1 MSAIITSIHNC
12 PVKSIS
18 FQNIDKCKI
27 NKNIGIEGDR
37 VFAFSQN
44 LDLDQSKEFEKEWA
58 TAINKKINLPGL
70 NEKAEQVIFE
80 KMIDKGTDIVAGVMT
95 KILENK

>member
-1 MSAIITSIHNC
+1 MNIKSVVLGEITKQVEASI
-12 PVKSIS
+12 PELQKGLEALV
-18 FQNIDKCKI
+18 IDKI
-27 NKNIGIEGDR
+27 
-37 VFAFSQN
+37 
-44 LDLDQSKEFEKEWA
+44 QSKEFEKEWA